1 MSVVPLVRALVVCAV
16 ATAFGIAG
24 SGADAAMV
32 QLSNADGCL
41 SSVAAAAE
49 GDCTQSLRALNGAQG
64 LAISP
69 DGANVYVAGGPAEGG
84 LLIFDRDPATGAVTQ
99 KAGTAGCIVDRGN
112 ATPDPT
118 CSQGQLIG
126 SAGAGGNPVTVSPDG
141 NNVYLAS
148 AEYAS
153 ISVFDRDPTTGA
165 LTQKTGT
172 AGCIQQSTNV
182 NRRPNDCDQTGRGMD
197 ALQTIVI
204 SPDGKNAYGATW
216 SNSIVTFDRNVATG
230 ALTQKSGGAGCF
242 KGNTDE
248 GCSALTT
255 PVSLFQTQNLIVSA
269 DGKHVYATS
278 YTRGR
283 IWLFS
288 RNATTGDLTPVT
300 CFEAIGGTGQ
310 CAAASGVAALR
321 GFNTT
326 ALASSN
332 VITQSPDGRTIYASG
347 YTKGIAI
354 LQRDPATGYL
364 SQAAGTA
371 GCIADVAAAGAA
383 FSGCAT
389 ARGMDTD
396 FFQLAVAP
404 DAAYLMS
411 NTQDAILVFARDSA
425 TGALTQS
432 SGMDGCFAN
441 AASALANCTVAV
453 GLDGVM
459 RAAVSPDG
467 ATLYAMAGTSQ
478 ALTVFDT
485 DGIPGVPPAP
495 SPPPSPTPTTPNPGS
510 DSATGDP
517 SVADATPVAAPTT
530 PATLRLRSTPRPRL
544 RGTVVRAT
552 CAAATTLRSCSVV
565 VSVPAGALARSSRLR
580 ARRVV
585 IGRRTVTVSKPRR
598 SITVAV
604 PLTARGSA
612 LARRPRSA
620 RSSLAR
626 VTLTARATDGS
637 RAVLRH
643 ALRLR
648 GSSASASAV
657 TG

>member
-1 MSVVPLVRALVVCAV
+1 MPVFRLVRALVVCTV
-16 ATAFGIAG
+16 VTAFGVAG
-24 SGADAAMV
+24 SGAGAAMM
-32 QLSNADGCL
+32 QLPNADGCL
-41 SSVAAAAE
+41 SSTAAAAE
-49 GDCTQSLRALNGAQG
+49 GDCTRSLRALNGAQG

-118 CSQGQLIG
+118 CAQGQLIG
-126 SAGAGGNPVTVSPDG
+126 NAWGGGNPVTVSPDG
-141 NNVYLAS
+141 NNVYLVS
-148 AEYAS
+148 AEYGS

-165 LTQKTGT
+165 LTQKAGT
-172 AGCIQQSTNV
+172 AGCIQQSTNG
-182 NRRPNDCDQTGRGMD
+182 NRRPNDCDKTGRGMA
-197 ALQTIVI
+197 ALLTIVI
-204 SPDGKNAYGATW
+204 SPDGKNAYGSTW

-230 ALTQKSGGAGCF
+230 TLTQKSGGAGCF
-242 KGNTDE
+242 RSNTNE
-248 GCSALTT
+248 SCTALTT
-255 PVSLFQTQNLIVSA
+255 PVELSQTQNLIVST
-269 DGKHVYATS
+269 DGNHVYATS

-283 IWLFS
+283 IWLFD

-321 GFNTT
+321 GFDTLDIES
-326 ALASSN
+326 AN

-347 YTKGIAI
+347 YAKGIAI
-354 LQRDPATGYL
+354 LQRDPTTGFL

-389 ARGMDTD
+389 ARGMNTD
-396 FFQLAVAP
+396 FFQLAVAS

-432 SGMDGCFAN
+432 SGTDGCFAN
-441 AASALANCTVAV
+441 AASELANCTVAV

-459 RAAVSPDG
+459 RVAVSPDG

-485 DGIPGVPPAP
+485 DGIPG
-495 SPPPSPTPTTPNPGS
+495 NPGS

-517 SVADATPVAAPTT
+517 NVADATPVAAPTT
-530 PATLRLRSTPRPRL
+530 TSTLRLRSTPRPRL
-544 RGTVVRAT
+544 QGTVVRAT
-552 CAAATTLRSCSVV
+552 CAASRTLRSCSVV
-565 VSVPAGALARSSRLR
+565 VSVPAGALERSSRLR

-585 IGRRTVTVSKPRR
+585 IGRRTVTVTKPRR

-620 RSSLAR
+620 GSSLAR

-643 ALRLR
+643 TLRLR
-648 GSSASASAV
+648 GSSTSASAV